1 MDRRHGLH
9 ALRRSLAQQLSLT
22 LFDVACRLPHAVPG
36 RPLTVMGLS
45 FPSPLGIAAGFDR
58 NGRLAR
64 RVAALGFGFNEIG
77 SLTADGLAQL
87 EPMSRGEAR
96 LGINLTLDAGSSVAE
111 SCALLRNAWPQAD
124 YLVLNLIGPASAP
137 LLSNAVRLRNLL
149 TALRE
154 EHQQLNLEGKRQV
167 PLLAKLRCLP
177 KQVPFLL
184 ASMLLDLKFDGLLA
198 AHDPGPPATRER
210 YRAWQDPQQ
219 QALACEQIEGLRR
232 FCGQGMALISVGGI
246 QTASHLQ
253 ARMDAGAELVQV
265 HTALL
270 HQGPW
275 LARHLLR

>member
-1 MDRRHGLH
+1 MDSRRTLH

-22 LFDVACRLPHAVPG
+22 LADVACHLPRAVPS

-45 FPSPLGIAAGFDR
+45 FPSPLGIAAGYDR

-96 LGINLTLDAGSSVAE
+96 LGINLTLDARRSAADT
-111 SCALLRNAWPQAD
+111 CALLRKAWPHAD
-124 YLVLNLIGPASAP
+124 YLVLNLIGPTSAP
-137 LLSNAVRLRNLL
+137 LLSHAVRLRNLL
-149 TALRE
+149 AALRE
-154 EHQQLNLEGKRQV
+154 EHRQLNLEGKRQV
-167 PLLAKLRCLP
+167 PLIAKLRCLR

-184 ASMLLDLKFDGLLA
+184 ASMLLDLEFDGLLA

-210 YRAWQDPQQ
+210 YRAWQDSKQ
-219 QALACEQIEGLRR
+219 QALACEQIESLRR

-246 QTASHLQ
+246 QTANHLQ